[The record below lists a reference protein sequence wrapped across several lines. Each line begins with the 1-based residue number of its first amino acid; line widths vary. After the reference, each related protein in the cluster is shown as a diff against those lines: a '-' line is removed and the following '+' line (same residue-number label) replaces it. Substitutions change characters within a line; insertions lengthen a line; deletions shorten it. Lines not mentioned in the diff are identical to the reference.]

1 MSIQDT
7 VLRYLEALSK
17 ERLMSLQTVK
27 AYDADLRQF
36 VSWLRNQG
44 ITGLKEASEL
54 LPKQI
59 RSFWA
64 ERRSNGLS
72 AQSMKRA
79 QSAMRGFF
87 KYAMKHRLI
96 EKNPMSAMES
106 PKSQRPLPK
115 ALSETDVTMLI
126 NSPETENIFGLRD
139 RAMFEVLYGS
149 GLRVSELA
157 GLTRDQIDYDNLLL
171 RVTGKGS
178 KERIIPM
185 TEAAAKVLKDYLG
198 RLFSEIPESRNT
210 DQIFV
215 NKSGCQISTRSIA
228 RMIDKYV
235 RHLAMMKNVSPH
247 QFRHSFATHLLN
259 NGADIRAVQEM
270 LGHESLSTTQI
281 YTKISKERLMQ
292 TYRQSHP
299 RSGENR

>member
-17 ERLMSLQTVK
+17 ERLMSPQTVK
-27 AYDADLRQF
+27 AYEADLRQF
-36 VSWLRNQG
+36 LSWLENQG
-44 ITGLKEASEL
+44 ITELKETSEL
-54 LPKQI
+54 LPKQV
-59 RSFWA
+59 RAFWA
-64 ERRSNGLS
+64 ERRSNSLS

-87 KYAMKHRLI
+87 KYALKHRLI
-96 EKNPMSAMES
+96 DKNPMTAMES

-115 ALSETDVTMLI
+115 ALSEIDVTMLI
-126 NSPETENIFGLRD
+126 NSPVTENIFGLRD
-139 RAMFEVLYGS
+139 RAILEVLYGS
-149 GLRVSELA
+149 GLRVSELTE
-157 GLTRDQIDYDNLLL
+157 LTRDQIDHDNLLL

-185 TEAAAKVLKDYLG
+185 TEAAASILKDYLA
-198 RLFSEIPESRNT
+198 RLFSEIPESRKT
-210 DQIFV
+210 AQIFV
-215 NKSGCQISTRSIA
+215 NKSGGQISTRSIA
-228 RMIDKYV
+228 RIIDKYV
-235 RHLAMMKNVSPH
+235 RQLAMMKNVSPH

-281 YTKISKERLMQ
+281 YTKISKERLME
-292 TYRQSHP
+292 TYRYSHP
-299 RSGENR
+299 RSGEGK